1 MISFIKRAQLQID
14 KKLARYLK
22 GIWEGGWHENM
33 NCTTLPETYF
43 MKSLIIWHRIKNQA
57 GCYFAWLISM
67 TLHCWICLVDLQN
80 QYRLVSS
87 PEIASRG
94 ASLVDEELMVS
105 KLACHIPKH
114 SSNAAQRNL
123 KNFINFWG

>member
-67 TLHCWICLVDLQN
+67 TLHCRICLVGLPN
-80 QYRLVSS
+80 QYRLVSTL
-87 PEIASRG
+87 EIASRG
-94 ASLVDEELMVS
+94 ASLVDEELMAL
-105 KLACHIPKH
+105 KLFCHIQEH
-114 SSNAAQRNL
+114 SSNSAQSNL
-123 KNFINFWG
+123 KNFINC